1 MGWLPPM
8 ENISLNAGQVSINR
22 IYMIKTSVYNLV
34 IGMHVSKLD
43 RDWLSTSFFVIHFGL
58 TMKHSLNASKQSV

>member
-1 MGWLPPM
+1 M
-8 ENISLNAGQVSINR
+8 
-22 IYMIKTSVYNLV
+22 
-34 IGMHVSKLD
+34 GMHVSKLD